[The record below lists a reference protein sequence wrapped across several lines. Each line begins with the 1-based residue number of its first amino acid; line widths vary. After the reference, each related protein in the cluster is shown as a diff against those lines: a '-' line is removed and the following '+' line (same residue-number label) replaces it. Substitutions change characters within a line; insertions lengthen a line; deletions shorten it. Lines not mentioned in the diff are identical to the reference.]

1 MDRIKHISP
10 PDMAAYQAARER
22 WNGIAK
28 PLGSFGM
35 LEEMVQ
41 KTAAVQ
47 GTPDVDIS
55 VRTAVV
61 MCGDHGVVCEGVT
74 QCGQE
79 VTAEC
84 AEAIAA
90 GRSNIN
96 AVAAQFKIGVVAV
109 DVGIARD
116 VECDGLIRRKAV
128 YGTGNIAA
136 GNAMTAAETEKAL
149 IAGLDTVRDLKKSG
163 TKLIISGEMGIGNTT
178 SAAAIASVLC
188 GLPPEKV
195 TGRGAG
201 LTAEG
206 LRKKTDAVRRAVEVN
221 APSPDEPIEAV
232 LEPLEQPLTEN
243 ATPTA
248 EPDLTSH
255 FRALIDSAT
264 EFTYPLDA
272 LRGIPLKK
280 SVAGAIRK
288 NCSEPG
294 RDADPAGMVRER
306 LLARLAESEKGGSW
320 TNSAGWI
327 LSWFFLAVGVIVLL
341 EPESSEPLM
350 PVWRAAVWAGCI
362 LFLIL
367 YRFLR
372 RELSRYGSLLLAMAA
387 VLLLSLIAGVII
399 SFVSPGNPFYNR
411 TVDAGAVSA
420 VEALFTAFCAL
431 TGAVWRRIRRLT
443 GRKK

>member
-1 MDRIKHISP
+1 MDELR
-10 PDMAAYQAARER
+10 AYLALGLRPGASYSEVKTAYAARAKEIHPEDDPEEFQELHEAYLYLTAKWKKKKDPAGSPSGSVSGPSLKNER
-22 WNGIAK
+22 TPKGF
-28 PLGSFGM
+28 SFPS
-35 LEEMVQ
+35 
-41 KTAAVQ
+41 A
-47 GTPDVDIS
+47 
-55 VRTAVV
+55 
-61 MCGDHGVVCEGVT
+61 GD
-74 QCGQE
+74 
-79 VTAEC
+79 
-84 AEAIAA
+84 
-90 GRSNIN
+90 
-96 AVAAQFKIGVVAV
+96 
-109 DVGIARD
+109 
-116 VECDGLIRRKAV
+116 
-128 YGTGNIAA
+128 
-136 GNAMTAAETEKAL
+136 AAETDPVFDGTGETPGGFDFERAILQSVERKQAEKEAAEAEIRAL
-149 IAGLDTVRDLKKSG
+149 LADPFQREETHRFVRFFENTPDEVLKSRYFL
-163 TKLIISGEMGIGNTT
+163 T
-178 SAAAIASVLC
+178 
-188 GLPPEKV
+188 
-195 TGRGAG
+195 G
-201 LTAEG
+201 LT
-206 LRKKTDAVRRAVEVN
+206 
-221 APSPDEPIEAV
+221 
-232 LEPLEQPLTEN
+232 
-243 ATPTA
+243 
-248 EPDLTSH
+248 
-255 FRALIDSAT
+255 
-264 EFTYPLDA
+264 DA

-341 EPESSEPLM
+341 EPESKEALM

-399 SFVSPGNPFYNR
+399 SFVSPGNPFYDR

>member
-1 MDRIKHISP
+1 MDELR
-10 PDMAAYQAARER
+10 AYLALGLRPGASYSEVKTAYAARAKEIHPEDDPEEFQELHEAYLYLTAKWKKKKAPEGSPSGSVSGALKETER
-22 WNGIAK
+22 TPEGF
-28 PLGSFGM
+28 SFPS
-35 LEEMVQ
+35 
-41 KTAAVQ
+41 A
-47 GTPDVDIS
+47 
-55 VRTAVV
+55 
-61 MCGDHGVVCEGVT
+61 GD
-74 QCGQE
+74 
-79 VTAEC
+79 
-84 AEAIAA
+84 
-90 GRSNIN
+90 
-96 AVAAQFKIGVVAV
+96 
-109 DVGIARD
+109 
-116 VECDGLIRRKAV
+116 
-128 YGTGNIAA
+128 
-136 GNAMTAAETEKAL
+136 AAETDPVFDETGETPGGFDFERAILQSVERKQAEKEAAEAEIRAL
-149 IAGLDTVRDLKKSG
+149 LADPFQREETHRFVRFFENTPDEVLKSRYFL
-163 TKLIISGEMGIGNTT
+163 T
-178 SAAAIASVLC
+178 
-188 GLPPEKV
+188 
-195 TGRGAG
+195 G
-201 LTAEG
+201 LT
-206 LRKKTDAVRRAVEVN
+206 
-221 APSPDEPIEAV
+221 
-232 LEPLEQPLTEN
+232 
-243 ATPTA
+243 
-248 EPDLTSH
+248 
-255 FRALIDSAT
+255 
-264 EFTYPLDA
+264 DA

-341 EPESSEPLM
+341 EPESKEALM

>member
-1 MDRIKHISP
+1 
-10 PDMAAYQAARER
+10 
-22 WNGIAK
+22 
-28 PLGSFGM
+28 M
-35 LEEMVQ
+35 L
-41 KTAAVQ
+41 
-47 GTPDVDIS
+47 
-55 VRTAVV
+55 
-61 MCGDHGVVCEGVT
+61 
-74 QCGQE
+74 
-79 VTAEC
+79 
-84 AEAIAA
+84 
-90 GRSNIN
+90 
-96 AVAAQFKIGVVAV
+96 
-109 DVGIARD
+109 
-116 VECDGLIRRKAV
+116 
-128 YGTGNIAA
+128 
-136 GNAMTAAETEKAL
+136 
-149 IAGLDTVRDLKKSG
+149 KSRYFL
-163 TKLIISGEMGIGNTT
+163 T
-178 SAAAIASVLC
+178 
-188 GLPPEKV
+188 
-195 TGRGAG
+195 G
-201 LTAEG
+201 LT
-206 LRKKTDAVRRAVEVN
+206 
-221 APSPDEPIEAV
+221 
-232 LEPLEQPLTEN
+232 
-243 ATPTA
+243 
-248 EPDLTSH
+248 
-255 FRALIDSAT
+255 
-264 EFTYPLDA
+264 DA

-306 LLARLAESEKGGSW
+306 LLARLVESEKGGSW

>member
-1 MDRIKHISP
+1 MDELR
-10 PDMAAYQAARER
+10 AYLALGLRPGASYSEVKIAYAARAKEIHTEEFQELHEAYLYLTAKWKKKKDPAGSPSGSVSGALKETER
-22 WNGIAK
+22 TPEGF
-28 PLGSFGM
+28 SFPS
-35 LEEMVQ
+35 
-41 KTAAVQ
+41 A
-47 GTPDVDIS
+47 
-55 VRTAVV
+55 
-61 MCGDHGVVCEGVT
+61 GD
-74 QCGQE
+74 
-79 VTAEC
+79 
-84 AEAIAA
+84 
-90 GRSNIN
+90 
-96 AVAAQFKIGVVAV
+96 
-109 DVGIARD
+109 
-116 VECDGLIRRKAV
+116 
-128 YGTGNIAA
+128 
-136 GNAMTAAETEKAL
+136 AAETDPVFDETGETPGGFDFERAILQSVERKQAEKEAAEAEIRAL
-149 IAGLDTVRDLKKSG
+149 LADPFQREETHRFVRFFENTPDEVLKSRYFL
-163 TKLIISGEMGIGNTT
+163 T
-178 SAAAIASVLC
+178 
-188 GLPPEKV
+188 
-195 TGRGAG
+195 G
-201 LTAEG
+201 LT
-206 LRKKTDAVRRAVEVN
+206 
-221 APSPDEPIEAV
+221 
-232 LEPLEQPLTEN
+232 
-243 ATPTA
+243 
-248 EPDLTSH
+248 
-255 FRALIDSAT
+255 
-264 EFTYPLDA
+264 DA

>member
-1 MDRIKHISP
+1 MDELR
-10 PDMAAYQAARER
+10 AYLALGLRPGASYSEVKTAYAARAKEIHPEDDPEEFQELHEAYLYLTAKWKKKKDPAGSPSGSVSGALKETER
-22 WNGIAK
+22 TPEGF
-28 PLGSFGM
+28 SFPS
-35 LEEMVQ
+35 
-41 KTAAVQ
+41 A
-47 GTPDVDIS
+47 
-55 VRTAVV
+55 
-61 MCGDHGVVCEGVT
+61 GD
-74 QCGQE
+74 
-79 VTAEC
+79 
-84 AEAIAA
+84 
-90 GRSNIN
+90 
-96 AVAAQFKIGVVAV
+96 
-109 DVGIARD
+109 
-116 VECDGLIRRKAV
+116 
-128 YGTGNIAA
+128 
-136 GNAMTAAETEKAL
+136 AAETDPVFDGTGETPGGFDFERAILQSVERKQAEKEAAEAEIRAL
-149 IAGLDTVRDLKKSG
+149 LADPFQREETHRFVRFFENTPDEVLKSRYFL
-163 TKLIISGEMGIGNTT
+163 T
-178 SAAAIASVLC
+178 
-188 GLPPEKV
+188 
-195 TGRGAG
+195 G
-201 LTAEG
+201 LT
-206 LRKKTDAVRRAVEVN
+206 
-221 APSPDEPIEAV
+221 
-232 LEPLEQPLTEN
+232 
-243 ATPTA
+243 
-248 EPDLTSH
+248 
-255 FRALIDSAT
+255 
-264 EFTYPLDA
+264 DA

-341 EPESSEPLM
+341 EPESKEALM

-399 SFVSPGNPFYNR
+399 SFVSPGNPFYDR

>member
-1 MDRIKHISP
+1 MDELR
-10 PDMAAYQAARER
+10 AYLALGLRPGASYSEVKIAYAARAKEIHTEDDPEEFQELHEAYLYLTAKWKKKKDPAGSPSGSVSGALKETER
-22 WNGIAK
+22 TPEGF
-28 PLGSFGM
+28 SFPS
-35 LEEMVQ
+35 
-41 KTAAVQ
+41 A
-47 GTPDVDIS
+47 
-55 VRTAVV
+55 
-61 MCGDHGVVCEGVT
+61 GD
-74 QCGQE
+74 
-79 VTAEC
+79 
-84 AEAIAA
+84 
-90 GRSNIN
+90 
-96 AVAAQFKIGVVAV
+96 
-109 DVGIARD
+109 
-116 VECDGLIRRKAV
+116 
-128 YGTGNIAA
+128 
-136 GNAMTAAETEKAL
+136 AAETDPVFDETGETPGGFDFERAILQSVERKQAEKEAAEAEIRAL
-149 IAGLDTVRDLKKSG
+149 LADPFQREETHRFVRFFENTPDEVLKSRYFL
-163 TKLIISGEMGIGNTT
+163 T
-178 SAAAIASVLC
+178 
-188 GLPPEKV
+188 
-195 TGRGAG
+195 G
-201 LTAEG
+201 LT
-206 LRKKTDAVRRAVEVN
+206 
-221 APSPDEPIEAV
+221 
-232 LEPLEQPLTEN
+232 
-243 ATPTA
+243 
-248 EPDLTSH
+248 
-255 FRALIDSAT
+255 
-264 EFTYPLDA
+264 DA